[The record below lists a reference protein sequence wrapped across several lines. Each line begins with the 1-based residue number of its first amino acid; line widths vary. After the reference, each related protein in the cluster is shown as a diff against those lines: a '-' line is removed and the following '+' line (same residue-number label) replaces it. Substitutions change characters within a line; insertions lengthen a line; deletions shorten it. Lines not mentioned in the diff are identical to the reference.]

1 MLAEYNQ
8 RLKALE
14 ARRKTET
21 ELKEKLEIF
30 RKTIERNKK
39 NKPIAKNKMIRLP
52 FLAFMSGEEAH
63 VEWTVKEVDQDEKKK
78 AGKRSQAREMEKKEQ
93 EEQVVR
99 VTFNRGVPD
108 SYGDLDFFR
117 LLQES

>member
-1 MLAEYNQ
+1 
-8 RLKALE
+8 
-14 ARRKTET
+14 
-21 ELKEKLEIF
+21 
-30 RKTIERNKK
+30 
-39 NKPIAKNKMIRLP
+39 
-52 FLAFMSGEEAH
+52 
-63 VEWTVKEVDQDEKKK
+63 VEWTVKEVDQEEKKK
-78 AGKRSQAREMEKKEQ
+78 AGKRSQVREMEKKEQ